1 MILCCDKLNI
11 WIIHHLLNILWWIEQ
26 CSFHLIIIRRCTVHW
41 PKREV
46 FDKLNIV
53 HLIVNYFS
61 GGMSFA
67 YKYRMSTLN
76 ITLWLWPLRKRTCFI
91 AKMTLNPEELKI
103 LLCSSWRTEFKNWS
117 RSDLLRYRQLR
128 LRAMDGREMRFFYPW
143 PTEMRRI
150 LFKNHSPPSDRETMH
165 LFVFLVGN
173 GLSAYRSGTWI
184 ITIPDLGGE
193 EMRWFEKGL
202 RRYVGSIKTSETIT
216 LISIIIMCLR
226 VEFKP

>member
-1 MILCCDKLNI
+1 
-11 WIIHHLLNILWWIEQ
+11 
-26 CSFHLIIIRRCTVHW
+26 
-41 PKREV
+41 
-46 FDKLNIV
+46 
-53 HLIVNYFS
+53 
-61 GGMSFA
+61 
-67 YKYRMSTLN
+67 MSTLS
-76 ITLWLWPLRKRTCFI
+76 ITLWLWPLRVRTCFI

-128 LRAMDGREMRFFYPW
+128 LRAMDGREMPFFYLW

-184 ITIPDLGGE
+184 IT
-193 EMRWFEKGL
+193 MHAL
-202 RRYVGSIKTSETIT
+202 RPWWRRDALVRKRIAQICWIYKNIRDNNFNFHYHNVLEGRIQGVND
-216 LISIIIMCLR
+216 M
-226 VEFKP
+226 